1 MLVGVIM
8 MSPSVNE
15 LGKRIKYSTFSES
28 VNVER
33 DRPALAGYRTAHR
46 REGVVIIEI
55 FERRDV
61 TTDKLVL
68 RHRLT
73 PLSHLVID
81 PDIHVRRKRLRVLP
95 VVRVEDAAYTPVRR
109 MLGNDSFEGCE
120 KHCVMDD
127 KTGVAVILVNAM

>member
-1 MLVGVIM
+1 MPKLTLTVGGGVWAPAWLVMTHAARVRAATISCRSRRVCLLVGVIM

-33 DRPALAGYRTAHR
+33 DRPALAGYRTAHL

-61 TTDKLVL
+61 TTRTSSPPHATEPS
-68 RHRLT
+68 RH
-73 PLSHLVID
+73 
-81 PDIHVRRKRLRVLP
+81 
-95 VVRVEDAAYTPVRR
+95 
-109 MLGNDSFEGCE
+109 
-120 KHCVMDD
+120 
-127 KTGVAVILVNAM
+127 